1 MRAINRELTIRG
13 IKERADLLIGYFRQ
27 QDTVNL
33 RKSGT
38 EEQYG
43 EREQLLQDVS
53 DLMREVDYAPRTVPR
68 KANGMGLSKKNGVGP
83 RQPTQ
88 QLASSKARRAQA
100 LLIRDAAMASLP
112 AVRASDD
119 GQKNDEATAT
129 NMLLAIYEDE
139 LSQPPYRDRGDGTA
153 GDRTTTSPAGEV
165 PAAAPGVPAAAP
177 AQDTLETDT
186 IEDSDADQEAQG
198 GNAAHDAQGPLRA
211 RERRRCRQSAV
222 PTEASRPLDCSCF

>member
-13 IKERADLLIGYFRQ
+13 IKERVDLLIGYFRQ

-38 EEQYG
+38 EKQYG

-53 DLMREVDYAPRTVPR
+53 DLIREVDYAPRTVPR
-68 KANGMGLSKKNGVGP
+68 KANGVGP
-83 RQPTQ
+83 RQPAQ
-88 QLASSKARRAQA
+88 QLASAKARRAQA

-112 AVRASDD
+112 TVRASDD

-129 NMLLAIYEDE
+129 NMLLEIYEDE
-139 LSQPPYRDRGDGTA
+139 LSHPPHRGDGTA

-177 AQDTLETDT
+177 AQDTLETET
-186 IEDSDADQEAQG
+186 IEDSDADQDSQG
-198 GNAAHDAQGPLRA
+198 GNAAHDAQGPLLA
-211 RERRRCRQSAV
+211 PERRRYRQSAV
-222 PTEASRPLDCSCF
+222 PTGI